1 MSLTIEA
8 FLECK
13 DSSRGTAFYGDNKST
28 WESDYETIKF
38 EFSNNN
44 REDRLLTLI
53 DDENQFN
60 ELQAGKKY
68 RVTFEEIQET
78 PVQTHCNA
86 WIGFSKISSC
96 YNPLPCLEH
105 PKGTNNA
112 IR

>member
-38 EFSNNN
+38 EFSNN

-86 WIGFSKISSC
+86 CAGALSKIS
-96 YNPLPCLEH
+96 
-105 PKGTNNA
+105 
-112 IR
+112 